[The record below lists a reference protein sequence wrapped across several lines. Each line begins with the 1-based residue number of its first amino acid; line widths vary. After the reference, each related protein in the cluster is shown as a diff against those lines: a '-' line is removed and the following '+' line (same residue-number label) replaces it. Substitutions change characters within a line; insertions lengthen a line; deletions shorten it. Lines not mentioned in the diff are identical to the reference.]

1 MKSEEKRESGLGQ
14 PPEARLFEQ
23 AQKGC
28 EASLDLL
35 LVRHEPLVIHAT
47 SRQNLGD
54 LPFEEAVQAG
64 RIGLWKAILGY
75 DPQRGYQFST
85 YAYRAIVHH
94 VWADVK
100 SHCQANRRAH
110 RLREWVLIL
119 PHWEA
124 GPAQRQ
130 AERELQAC
138 LGSMLAGMPDR
149 LGHIIRRRYALEGE
163 PRQTLAEM
171 GQDLGLTRERIRQ
184 LQVEALI
191 WLRHP
196 AHSQDLRTLLKR
208 HSQQE
213 YEWAEEVAQ
222 IWRRQRAGRHG
233 QA

>member
-1 MKSEEKRESGLGQ
+1 VY
-14 PPEARLFEQ
+14 A
-23 AQKGC
+23 A
-28 EASLDLL
+28 
-35 LVRHEPLVIHAT
+35 

-94 VWADVK
+94 VWAVVK
-100 SHCQANRRAH
+100 SHCAANRSAH
-110 RLREWVLIL
+110 RMREWLLIL

-138 LGSMLAGMPDR
+138 LRSMLAGMPDR
-149 LGHIIRRRYALEGE
+149 LGHVIRRRYALDGE
-163 PRQTLAEM
+163 SWQTLAEI
-171 GQDLGLTRERIRQ
+171 GRELGVCKERIRQ

-196 AHSQDLRTLLKR
+196 AHSQELRTLLRR

-213 YEWAEEVAQ
+213 YEWAEEVTQ
-222 IWRRQRAGRHG
+222 LWRRQRAGRHDP
-233 QA
+233 A